1 MKSQKRILITGVT
14 GFIGSHLARELVQKG
29 YHVIG
34 ITRSGNTKNI
44 SSILKKN
51 NFELIQAD
59 LSEKFAFFPESAD
72 VIIHAAAQPMRFG
85 TEEDYRKNNVTAS
98 ANIIEYARKAGAG
111 KFIFLSSIS
120 VYGDVKEKT
129 IDESTPINNPHSYGR
144 TKLEVERLLE
154 ENKNNFATVVLRL
167 PGVVGKGAEN
177 AWLAAVLDSALKNR
191 EIKIYGPKEKF
202 NNVVHIADLCTL
214 VEKIIESEA
223 MGFEVVTL
231 GCSGPMGIEN
241 AVKLIVEKTKSKS
254 KITEEK
260 SGKNSF
266 TISYAKAKKLF
277 EYEPMKLSDILEKY
291 AAESSGKL

>member
-59 LSEKFAFFPESAD
+59 LSEKFAFFPESVD

-120 VYGDVKEKT
+120 VYGDVKEK
-129 IDESTPINNPHSYGR
+129 IVDENTPISNPHPYGR

-154 ENKNNFATVVLRL
+154 ENKDNFAAVVLRL

-177 AWLAAVLDSALKNR
+177 AWLAAVLDSSLKNK
-191 EIKIYGPKEKF
+191 EIKIYNPREKF
-202 NNVVHIADLCTL
+202 NNVVHISDLCIL
-214 VEKIIESEA
+214 VEKIVESEA
-223 MGFEVVTL
+223 KGFEVVTL
-231 GCSGPMGIEN
+231 GCAGPMGIED
-241 AVKLIVEKTKSKS
+241 AVKEIVEKTKSKS

-260 SGKNSF
+260 SEKNSF

-277 EYEPMKLSDILEKY
+277 GYEPMKLSNILEKY
-291 AAESSGKL
+291 VAESTKE